1 MPPYSDINKSA
12 TCFLIF
18 LAFHFAS
25 LGLMGEFFFGKNSKS
40 ESKGGKNHREKFL
53 FAFAINVYAFSAFM
67 LCQTPAITS
76 LESTLAIN
84 VNAKEIF
91 FFNC

>member
-1 MPPYSDINKSA
+1 MLPYSDINKSA
-12 TCFLIF
+12 TCFLIL

-25 LGLMGEFFFGKNSKS
+25 LGLMGEFFSGKTARVKVKEEKIIAKS
-40 ESKGGKNHREKFL
+40 FL
-53 FAFAINVYAFSAFM
+53 FAFAINVYAFSAFT
-67 LCQTPAITS
+67 LCQTLTITS

-91 FFNC
+91 FSNC